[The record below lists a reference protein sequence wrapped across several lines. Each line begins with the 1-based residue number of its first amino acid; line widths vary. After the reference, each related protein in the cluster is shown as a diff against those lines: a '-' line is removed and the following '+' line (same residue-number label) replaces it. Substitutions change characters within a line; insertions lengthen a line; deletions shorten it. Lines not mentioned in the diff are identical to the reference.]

1 MIVDASALLAIVFRE
16 AGYERLLERIAGAG
30 TVAAGAPTLAETGI
44 VLHARLGDAS
54 RGMLERLLDE
64 LSIVEIPFGEVHW
77 REAVDAFRRFG
88 RGRHPAALNFGD
100 CLTYAVAS
108 LNGEPL
114 LFVGDD
120 FARTDVGFQGSVP

>member
-16 AGYERLLERIAGAG
+16 PGYERLLERMDAADA
-30 TVAAGAPTLAETGI
+30 VAAGTPTLTETGI
-44 VLHARLGDAS
+44 VLHARLGDGS

-64 LSIVEIPFGEVHW
+64 LSIAEVPFGEVHW
-77 REAVDAFRRFG
+77 REAVDAYRRFG
-88 RGRHPAALNFGD
+88 RGRHPASLNFGD

-108 LNGEPL
+108 LAGEPL

-120 FARTDVGFQGSVP
+120 FGRTDISAA